1 MKAIL
6 ILFTKKHFIN
16 IFSAAFLLF
25 IGALFVFKYSV
36 RYGSVF
42 VLSPVLFI
50 TAGILL
56 LFIINKKSQTYDTTF
71 TTKQL
76 FPVLGFLF
84 LVTVS
89 MAFIPQST
97 RVGRFPAMLE
107 WLSNFQQGIFPY
119 GTKTNPSGFPVLFFL
134 ASPFYL
140 IGDAG
145 YLEVFGLF
153 LFMMLLLK
161 SVKTKKEYY
170 LKMFLLLFLPTTF
183 YELIVRSELFTNTV
197 LIISLF
203 FLAEQKLHEQE
214 RNISFFILAL
224 MFGFFLSTR
233 LIAFL
238 WFAMFLL
245 FFFRNNL
252 KNGVIFLAIA
262 LSVFLL
268 SLLPFYLWN
277 AETFINKGPFAVQT
291 IYLPKWI
298 FFVFPFF
305 VLYAGWMIAD
315 FQELLFTSG
324 VLTILLVS
332 ISMMVTIGDVGISE
346 AIFNSRFD
354 ISYYALSVPF
364 FILALKEYKIDWFL
378 GKVYPNEIQKL

>member
-1 MKAIL
+1 MRY
-6 ILFTKKHFIN
+6 
-16 IFSAAFLLF
+16 
-25 IGALFVFKYSV
+25 GGLFV
-36 RYGSVF
+36 
-42 VLSPVLFI
+42 LPPVLFI
-50 TAGILL
+50 TVGILL
-56 LFIINKKSQTYDTTF
+56 LFFIDKKSEAYNTAF
-71 TTKQL
+71 SAKQL
-76 FPVLGFLF
+76 LPVLGFLL

-97 RVGRFPAMLE
+97 RVGRFPAVLE

-119 GTKTNPSGFPVLFFL
+119 GTKTNPSGFPFLFFL

-153 LFMMLLLK
+153 LFLILLFK

-170 LKMFLLLFLPTTF
+170 VKMLLLLFLPTTF
-183 YELIVRSELFTNTV
+183 YELAVRSELFTNTV

-203 FLAEQKLHEQE
+203 FLAEQKLNEQKKT
-214 RNISFFILAL
+214 ISFFVLAL

-238 WFAMFLL
+238 WLAMFLL

-252 KNGVIFLAIA
+252 KNGAVFLAIS

-277 AETFINKGPFAVQT
+277 AEIFLNKGPFAVQT

-298 FFVFPFF
+298 FFIFPFF
-305 VLYAGWMIAD
+305 VLYIGWMIAD
-315 FQELLFTSG
+315 FQELLFASG
-324 VLTILLVS
+324 VLTFLLVS
-332 ISMMVTIGDVGISE
+332 ISMMITIGDVGISE

-364 FILALKEYKIDWFL
+364 FILALKEYKVDLFL
-378 GKVYPNEIQKL
+378 GKVFIS

>member
-1 MKAIL
+1 M
-6 ILFTKKHFIN
+6 FTKKHFIN

-42 VLSPVLFI
+42 LLSPVLFI
-50 TAGILL
+50 TVGISF
-56 LFIINKKSQTYDTTF
+56 LFFINKKSEAYNTAF
-71 TTKQL
+71 TAKQL
-76 FPVLGFLF
+76 VPVLGFLF

-97 RVGRFPAMLE
+97 RVGRFPAVLE

-119 GTKTNPSGFPVLFFL
+119 GTKTNPSGFPFLFFL

-153 LFMMLLLK
+153 LFLMLLLK
-161 SVKTKKEYY
+161 SVKTKKEFYI
-170 LKMFLLLFLPTTF
+170 KMLLLLFLPTTF
-183 YELIVRSELFTNTV
+183 YELAVRSELFTNTV

-203 FLAEQKLHEQE
+203 FLAEQKLNEQE
-214 RNISFFILAL
+214 KNISFFVLAL

-238 WFAMFLL
+238 WLAMFLL

-252 KNGVIFLAIA
+252 KNGVLFFSIA
-262 LSVFLL
+262 FSVFLL
-268 SLLPFYLWN
+268 SLLPFYLWD
-277 AETFINKGPFAVQT
+277 AEAFINKGPFVVQT
-291 IYLPKWI
+291 IYLPMWI
-298 FFVFPFF
+298 FVVFP
-305 VLYAGWMIAD
+305 VIILYIGWMIAD
-315 FQELLFTSG
+315 FQELLFASG
-324 VLTILLVS
+324 VLTFLLVS
-332 ISMMVTIGDVGISE
+332 ISFIMTISDVGISE

-354 ISYYALSVPF
+354 ISYFILSVPF
-364 FILALKEYKIDWFL
+364 FILALKEYKVDWFL
-378 GKVYPNEIQKL
+378 GKVYPNERLQR